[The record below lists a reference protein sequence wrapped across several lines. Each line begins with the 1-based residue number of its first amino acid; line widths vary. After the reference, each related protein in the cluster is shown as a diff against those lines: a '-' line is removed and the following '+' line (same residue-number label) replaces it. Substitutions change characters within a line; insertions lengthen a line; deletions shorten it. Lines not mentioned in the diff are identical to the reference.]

1 MFLSSINVFRACIGK
16 HLGIPSPCRACVGKL
31 TVIGC
36 LIDIEKEEEE
46 EEDWRALGQIES
58 ALFWLLVPYNYN
70 ALMHCCT
77 IDFFFCSYRMAGILE
92 VDVTGI
98 LLHK

>member
-70 ALMHCCT
+70 ALMHCT

>member
-46 EEDWRALGQIES
+46 EEDWRALGQNDS
-58 ALFWLLVPYNYN
+58 AVFCLLVPYNYN
-70 ALMHCCT
+70 ALLHYYVSRPPFQKFA
-77 IDFFFCSYRMAGILE
+77 IF
-92 VDVTGI
+92 
-98 LLHK
+98 LL